1 MEMII
6 CIDLIKIY
14 EDEEHGIRIP
24 ALRGCDVFIEKGEIV
39 AVIGPSGSGK
49 TTLINILAGLIK
61 LSSGDCVVNGQE
73 LGDLNQSALNRFRLF
88 NIGLVDQ
95 FPERTLF
102 LDATVEENMAF
113 STSLVIGDSDEYMDR
128 NYTIRKKLGI
138 EHLTKRRVRFLS
150 GGEMIRTAIA
160 CALAKNAPILLCDEP
175 TGQLDSMNT
184 EKVKALL
191 REVARSFGTTI
202 LVVTHDQRFF
212 DGVDKSCEIR
222 DGRVA
227 AMISSEEQKLLDNKS
242 GFPLKFR
249 AQIDTTHNI
258 RIPDLVMQSLKV
270 KKEIDFSLEENGKIS
285 LTNPKGLKPEKVVLE
300 KIEVKRKILE
310 LKPLTKNYSKGKKQ
324 LIEITNLSKIYQG
337 NGAEVQALSDINLN
351 IYKNE
356 LFFIVGPS
364 GSGKTT
370 LIKLLAGLE
379 NSTTGTIILEGIE
392 FSHLTNAEKDDIRQ
406 RKMGLVSQ
414 QGNLHPFL
422 TIDDNFLLKDIFSL
436 KKLKAKEI
444 VGLND
449 EYLKKFKIEHRRNH
463 FPLEISGGE
472 LQRATLAIANYN
484 YPPIVILDEPTANLD
499 SELALQAIDEIYKT
513 HKKTGST
520 TVIATHD
527 ISLIRDGFRAVELKD
542 GQIARDGIA
551 FTK

>member
-1 MEMII
+1 MII

-73 LGDLNQSALNRFRLF
+73 LGDLNQNALNRFRLF

-356 LFFIVGPS
+356 LLFIVGPS

-370 LIKLLAGLE
+370 LIKLVAGLE
-379 NSTTGTIILEGIE
+379 NSTT
-392 FSHLTNAEKDDIRQ
+392 
-406 RKMGLVSQ
+406 
-414 QGNLHPFL
+414 
-422 TIDDNFLLKDIFSL
+422 SL

-513 HKKTGST
+513 HKKTGAT

>member
-1 MEMII
+1 M
-6 CIDLIKIY
+6 
-14 EDEEHGIRIP
+14 
-24 ALRGCDVFIEKGEIV
+24 
-39 AVIGPSGSGK
+39 
-49 TTLINILAGLIK
+49 
-61 LSSGDCVVNGQE
+61 
-73 LGDLNQSALNRFRLF
+73 NRFRLR

-113 STSLVIGDSDEYMDR
+113 STSLVFGDSNEYLDR

-138 EHLTKRRVRFLS
+138 EPLANRRVRFLS

-160 CALAKNAPILLCDEP
+160 SALAKNVPILLCDEP

-184 EKVKALL
+184 EKVKILL
-191 REVARSFGTTI
+191 REVAHSFGTTI
-202 LVVTHDQRFF
+202 LVVTHDQRFY

-222 DGRVA
+222 DGRVTS
-227 AMISSEEQKLLDNKS
+227 MISTEEQKLLDNTS

-249 AQIDTTHNI
+249 AQIDSTSNI
-258 RIPDLVMQSLKV
+258 RLPDLVMQSLKV
-270 KKEIDFSLEENGKIS
+270 KKEIDVYLDENGNAS
-285 LTNPKGLKPEKVVLE
+285 LMNPKGVKPEKIVLE
-300 KIEVKRKILE
+300 KIEVRRKILE
-310 LKPLTKNYSKGKKQ
+310 LKPLTKKYSKSKEQ
-324 LIEITNLSKIYQG
+324 LIEITGLSKIYQG

-356 LFFIVGPS
+356 LLFIVGPS

-379 NSTTGTIILEGIE
+379 NSTSGTIILDGIN
-392 FSHLTNAEKDDIRQ
+392 FSHLSNAEKADIRR

-436 KKLKAKEI
+436 KKLKTKEI
-444 VGLND
+444 EGFND
-449 EYLKKFKIEHRRNH
+449 EYLKRFKIEHRRNH

-499 SELALQAIDEIYKT
+499 SELALEAIDEIYKT
-513 HKKTGST
+513 HKKTDAT
-520 TVIATHD
+520 IVIATHD

-542 GQIARDGIA
+542 GQIARDGVA

>member
-1 MEMII
+1 MIS
-6 CIDLIKIY
+6 CRDLIKIY
-14 EDEEHGIRIP
+14 QDEEHGIRIP
-24 ALRGCDVFIEKGEIV
+24 ALRGCDLLIDKGEIV

-61 LSSGDCVVNGQE
+61 LSSGECVVAGQE
-73 LGDLNQSALNRFRLF
+73 LGDLNQNALNRFRLR
-88 NIGLVDQ
+88 NVGLVDQ

-102 LDATVEENMAF
+102 LDASVEENMAF
-113 STSLVIGDSDEYMDR
+113 SMSLVVGDSDEYHDR

-138 EHLTKRRVRFLS
+138 DHLAKRRVRFLS

-160 CALAKNAPILLCDEP
+160 CALAKNVPILLCDEP

-191 REVARSFGTTI
+191 REVASSFGTTI
-202 LVVTHDQRFF
+202 LVVTHDPRFF

-222 DGRVA
+222 DGRVT
-227 AMISSEEQKLLDNKS
+227 AMISTEEQKLLDNKS

-249 AQIDTTHNI
+249 AQIDSSNNI

-270 KKEIDFSLEENGKIS
+270 KKEIDVNLEENGKTN
-285 LTNPKGLKPEKVVLE
+285 LTNPKGLKPKKVVLE
-300 KIEVKRKILE
+300 KIEVRRKILD
-310 LKPLTKNYSKGKKQ
+310 LKPLTKNYSKGKEQ
-324 LIEITNLSKIYQG
+324 LIEISNLAKIYRG
-337 NGAEVQALSDINLN
+337 NGAKVQALLDINLT

-356 LFFIVGPS
+356 LLFIVGPS

-370 LIKLLAGLE
+370 LIKLLSGLE
-379 NSTTGTIILEGIE
+379 NTTSGTIILDGTD
-392 FSHLTNAEKDDIRQ
+392 FSYLSDGEKADFR
-406 RKMGLVSQ
+406 RKKMGLVSQ

-422 TIDDNFLLKDIFSL
+422 TIDDNFLLKDIIAL
-436 KKLKAKEI
+436 KKIKVKEI
-444 VGLND
+444 EGFND

-484 YPPIVILDEPTANLD
+484 NPSIVILDEPTANFD
-499 SELALQAIDEIYKT
+499 SELAMQAIDEIYKT
-513 HKKTGST
+513 HKETDT
-520 TVIATHD
+520 TIVIATHD

-542 GQIARDGIA
+542 GQIARDGI
-551 FTK
+551 TYTT